1 MRLINT
7 RQLVL
12 SVAARWAQRYPLR
25 LPGTYEAQVFQALL
39 ALDLN
44 TATPADVAAIVGTD
58 TWTIVLCDQCRTWV
72 SCAIE
77 VGAELDAES
86 RTAVLCQACCTDAYA
101 CITGAGGAP

>member
-44 TATPADVAAIVGTD
+44 TATVADVEALVGTD
-58 TWTIVLCDQCRTWV
+58 TWTTIVCDQCRRRV

-86 RTAVLCQACCTDAYA
+86 RTAVLCRACCTDAYT
-101 CITGAGGAP
+101 CITGEGLAP